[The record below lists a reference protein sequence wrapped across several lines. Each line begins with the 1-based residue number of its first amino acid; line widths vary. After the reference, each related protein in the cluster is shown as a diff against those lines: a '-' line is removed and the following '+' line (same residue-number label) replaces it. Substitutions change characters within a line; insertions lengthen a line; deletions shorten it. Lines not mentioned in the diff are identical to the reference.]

1 MKVRFGKLR
10 LAPVEEGAGAFS
22 PRAFRPESANVSRAD
37 NPCAPIPINAT
48 EACPATS
55 PAAAVTPLGAML
67 ARHVLRDGEVVLL
80 ALKPSFWFILVSSLR
95 FIGIVAILA
104 LGAIAFDARNNREW
118 FYIEGAIFLA
128 AGRIMWAVLQWMGRL
143 YVLTDLRVIRLSGV
157 LKLDIFDC
165 ALRKIARTQVSMTVK
180 ERLCA
185 TGSIEIVPSDE
196 MLASATWQTIPRPL
210 EVNELIVATINRA
223 KQHGHVAAA

>member
-1 MKVRFGKLR
+1 MKLPFKELR
-10 LAPVEEGAGAFS
+10 LVPAEEGAPAFT
-22 PRAFRPESANVSRAD
+22 PKQFRPDLTANTARAD
-37 NPCAPIPINAT
+37 NPSGPMSINAA
-48 EACPATS
+48 EGCPAHS
-55 PAAAVTPLGAML
+55 PTAAVTPLGAML
-67 ARHVLRDGEVVLL
+67 VRHVLRDGEIVLL

-104 LGAIAFDARNNREW
+104 LGAIAWEGRNNREW
-118 FYIEGAIFLA
+118 FYIEAAIFLV

-165 ALRKIARTQVSMTVK
+165 ALRKIARTQVTSTVK

-185 TGSIEIVPSDE
+185 TGSIEITPGDE
-196 MLASATWQTIPRPL
+196 AQPATWQTIPRPL
-210 EVNELIVATINRA
+210 EVNELIIATINRA
-223 KQHGHVAAA
+223 KQHGHIAAA

>member
-1 MKVRFGKLR
+1 MKVRFRKLR
-10 LAPVEEGAGAFS
+10 LV
-22 PRAFRPESANVSRAD
+22 SAQNSAAVSSGGFEAKLNGPISRAD
-37 NPCAPIPINAT
+37 NPCAPIPINAAD
-48 EACPATS
+48 ACPASS
-55 PAAAVTPLGAML
+55 PTAAVTPLGAML
-67 ARHVLRDGEVVLL
+67 ARHVLRDGEIVLL

-95 FIGIVAILA
+95 FLGIVAILA
-104 LGAIAFDARNNREW
+104 LGAIAWEGRNHREW
-118 FYIEGAIFLA
+118 FYIEAAIFLV

-165 ALRKIARTQVSMTVK
+165 ALRKIARTQMTRSVK

-185 TGSIEIVPSDE
+185 TGSIEIIPADE
-196 MLASATWQTIPRPL
+196 AIASAVWQTISRPA
-210 EVNELIVATINRA
+210 EVNELIVSTINRA